1 MRIDKE
7 LTMSKIRSAWEIALE
22 KTEDIVIDREKMAYD
37 EDVKKVRALAGC
49 YINDDESAAEVVSK
63 LEALEKNKALHE
75 GLKTII
81 IQNLNLP
88 QESVLTDRFERIE
101 SLARLI
107 TTDQEALQLLSQ
119 IIGFVKQ
126 YPEHRKQLIEQLKE
140 QFAPMMQRED
150 GEMAGFG
157 GNIESNP
164 EFLKVAQQQLEKL
177 LKQYTDTLE
186 DAKNKLR
193 ELL

>member
-37 EDVKKVRALAGC
+37 EDVKKVRALAGS